1 MPPPG
6 PSLRRLPG
14 SRRRS
19 PATIGVLAIDAQD
32 STLKA
37 IEDGWI
43 SATLNQCWFNAS
55 PQAAKRII
63 EAKNGPASAEFIPI
77 AVDPVTKDQLP
88 YDGLPAGAHRLLRPI
103 GCRSHRSQH

>member
-1 MPPPG
+1 M
-6 PSLRRLPG
+6 
-14 SRRRS
+14 
-19 PATIGVLAIDAQD
+19 LAIDAQD

-63 EAKNGPASAEFIPI
+63 EAKNGTAPPEFVPI
-77 AVDPVTKDQLP
+77 AVDPVTKDKLP
-88 YDGLPAGAHRLLRPI
+88 YE
-103 GCRSHRSQH
+103 GCPPELTDY